1 MDALEALIRDLPEG
15 AERIRRRFWRDP
27 EFRGICEDYR
37 DSLEA
42 ANRFQALQPPDPARV
57 TQYRQLAAELLTEAA
72 EILKEERS

>member
-37 DSLEA
+37 DSLDA
-42 ANRFQALQPPDPARV
+42 ADRFQALQPDPARV
-57 TQYRQLAAELLTEAA
+57 TQYRQLAAELITEAA
-72 EILKEERS
+72 EMLKEEGS